1 MNWVGNRCPCVGDMT
16 LKHLQASQG
25 FQVCLILKYYLSALQ
40 PHSPDSPVRVQWED
54 LKQRVD
60 LVLLLACNVFLPKI
74 CSRTGWWGCEC
85 YPSDCSLVPD
95 NFLEGAVATMWLLP
109 SSGLTG
115 FSKRFQFCHPR
126 LSHCPNAL
134 DKKFVSCIGPQIP
147 QQSPGRASVYPPLQ
161 SIKRSL
167 NVKHWSVYLK
177 FTPCV
182 YIFGRWI
189 MNATTCQSTILKIG
203 QSKST
208 CPDGW
213 AGLIVS
219 NVLVKPK
226 GPKENVPTPWTV
238 LA

>member
-74 CSRTGWWGCEC
+74 CSHTGRWGCEC

-115 FSKRFQFCHPR
+115 FSKRFQFCHQR

-167 NVKHWSVYLK
+167 NVKLW
-177 FTPCV
+177 F
-182 YIFGRWI
+182 
-189 MNATTCQSTILKIG
+189 
-203 QSKST
+203 
-208 CPDGW
+208 
-213 AGLIVS
+213 
-219 NVLVKPK
+219 
-226 GPKENVPTPWTV
+226 
-238 LA
+238 

>member
-1 MNWVGNRCPCVGDMT
+1 MSSSVNPCVGKLVWIGLAT
-16 LKHLQASQG
+16 VAPVWAIWPWNTCKLRKG

-40 PHSPDSPVRVQWED
+40 PHSPHSPVRVQWED

-74 CSRTGWWGCEC
+74 CSRTGRWGCEC

-167 NVKHWSVYLK
+167 NVNILIWNLFSVALVHQALV
-177 FTPCV
+177 FS
-182 YIFGRWI
+182 R
-189 MNATTCQSTILKIG
+189 
-203 QSKST
+203 KST
-208 CPDGW
+208 C
-213 AGLIVS
+213 
-219 NVLVKPK
+219 
-226 GPKENVPTPWTV
+226 
-238 LA
+238 